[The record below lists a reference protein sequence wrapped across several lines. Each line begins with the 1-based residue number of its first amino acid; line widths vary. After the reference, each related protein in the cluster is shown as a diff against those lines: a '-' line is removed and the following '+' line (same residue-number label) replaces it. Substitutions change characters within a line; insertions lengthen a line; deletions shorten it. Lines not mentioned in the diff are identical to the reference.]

1 MIRVV
6 VAGAAGRMGS
16 ETCAAILQDSDVEL
30 VGVIDRPQNV
40 AGLQATYNGHK
51 VAVASSSNEAITDTK
66 PQVLVDFT
74 HAAAVADNAE
84 VCGEHGV
91 HMVIGT
97 TGLGEA
103 DVERLKVVTLR
114 SGINILLV
122 PNFALGAV
130 LMMRFAQEAARFAE
144 RAEIIELHH
153 DAKKDAPSGT
163 ALLTAE
169 KITETLHAAELPVEE
184 RLSCARGASLGA
196 VRIHSVRLSGLVA
209 HQEVI
214 FGLPG
219 QTLTIRHDSLD
230 RRSFMPGVLLAVKK
244 IGSQPGFT
252 YGLEELLF

>member
-1 MIRVV
+1 MIKVV

-16 ETCAAILQDSDVEL
+16 ETCAAILEDAEAVL
-30 VGVIDRPQNV
+30 VGVIDKPEYI
-40 AGLQATYNGHK
+40 AALPPIASEHT
-51 VAVASSSNEAITDTK
+51 VAVGSSPTELLVGTH

-74 HAAAVADNAE
+74 HAAAVVDTAVA
-84 VCGEHGV
+84 CGEHGV
-91 HMVIGT
+91 NMVIGT

-103 DVERLKVVTLR
+103 EIGRLKDITAR
-114 SGINILLV
+114 SGINIVLA

-163 ALLTAE
+163 AILTAE
-169 KITETLHAAELPVEE
+169 KITENLRAVELPAEE
-184 RLSCARGASLGA
+184 KLSGARGASLGA
-196 VRIHSVRLSGLVA
+196 VHIHSVRLPGLVA

-244 IGSQPGFT
+244 IGSLPGFT
-252 YGLEELLF
+252 YGLDKLLF